1 MTVQSDL
8 KKAIAS
14 AESAKG
20 EYAMFAEATD
30 DQMAKA
36 MFQQMSQDMD
46 HHVQQ
51 LNSRLKY
58 LSENNPMNQN
68 PQQQ

>member
-8 KKAIAS
+8 KKAIAA

-20 EYAMFAEATD
+20 SYATFAKATE

-36 MFQQMSQDMD
+36 MFLQMADDMD
-46 HHVQQ
+46 RHIQQ
-51 LNSRLKY
+51 LNSRLNY
-58 LSENNPMNQN
+58 LRQNNPMN
-68 PQQQ
+68 

>member
-8 KKAIAS
+8 KKAIAA

-20 EYAMFAEATD
+20 SYATFAESTE

-36 MFQQMSQDMD
+36 MFQQMSQDMEN
-46 HHVQQ
+46 HIQQ
-51 LNSRLKY
+51 LNGRLTY
-58 LSENNPMNQN
+58 LTESNPMNQG
-68 PQQQ
+68 QQQQ